1 MLAQTVML
9 EGVAFAATTPPA
21 TNATEAEINAG
32 RPNFRIFTE
41 TIDND
46 LILDPF
52 FKKLLLI
59 ELSGNHQ
66 SECAYPRLHQVQ
78 LFG

>member
-1 MLAQTVML
+1 MIAQTVML

-32 RPNFRIFTE
+32 RPNFRIFAE

-52 FKKLLLI
+52 FKKLLISNLVEI
-59 ELSGNHQ
+59 TRANAHT
-66 SECAYPRLHQVQ
+66 PRLHQVQ